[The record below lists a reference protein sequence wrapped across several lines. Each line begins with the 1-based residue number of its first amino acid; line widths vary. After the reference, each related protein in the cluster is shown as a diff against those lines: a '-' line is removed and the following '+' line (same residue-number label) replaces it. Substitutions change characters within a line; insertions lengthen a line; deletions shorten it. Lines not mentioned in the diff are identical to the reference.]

1 MDQTVR
7 DDRHKRGTKHT
18 STPGGNEFCVWSA
31 LQPGRRLVARRF
43 PPILAAPMTPRL
55 PRPSAPLRW
64 LAAVLSGLGLY
75 FAFPNWDQAWLAWI
89 ALTPLLAAIWLPTPE
104 VKPPERSKWICWMF
118 QPGPFPLGYVTGAFF
133 FVPSIYWMSEVTGPG
148 WFIFTLYLAFYPA
161 IWAWLMARAFRPG
174 SIASFLRSG
183 FNLHA
188 ALLGAAAW
196 TGLEWIR
203 GQMISGF
210 AWNSLGVALH
220 ANLPFIQLAEY
231 GGVGG
236 LSFLLVFVNVIAA
249 ATVIRFTLEITAG
262 RLRPH
267 FDFTLTM
274 ALVVGLF
281 VFGYHTLRSAKIGT
295 SRVPLRFA
303 AVQPAIPQNEKFD
316 PATTQRVF
324 EVLERFTAI
333 AIATQPQLLIWPEAA
348 TTNGLFYD
356 EANFKFV
363 TNLAQ
368 RGPFHFLL
376 GTLDFEFKEDGQRTD
391 FNAAVLLP
399 AGGGD
404 AQIYHKIHL
413 VPFGEFIP
421 FRHSFPPFVWMVGG
435 QVPGDFTPGRAP
447 GIFQL
452 PDPLLKIAPL
462 ICFEDTVGEL
472 TRHPVLLG
480 AQLLV
485 NVTNDGWF
493 NRSDESRQHLANA
506 VFRTVENRRPL
517 IRAANTG
524 VTCVIDEFGRIRQ
537 LLADASGDTF
547 SPGVLSG
554 VIEVATDPPLTFYTR
569 YGEAF
574 SIICLV
580 FSTIHAALS
589 LFVRRSR
596 ARPA

>member
-1 MDQTVR
+1 
-7 DDRHKRGTKHT
+7 
-18 STPGGNEFCVWSA
+18 
-31 LQPGRRLVARRF
+31 
-43 PPILAAPMTPRL
+43 MTPRL
-55 PRPSAPLRW
+55 PRLSAPLRW
-64 LAAVLSGLGLY
+64 LAAALSGLGMN
-75 FAFPNWDQAWLAWI
+75 FAFPNFDQAWLAWI

-104 VKPPERSKWICWMF
+104 TNARPRSKWIRWLD
-118 QPGPFPLGYVTGAFF
+118 QPNPFLLGYLTGAIFF
-133 FVPSIYWMSEVTGPG
+133 LLSIYWMSEVTGPG
-148 WFIFTLYLAFYPA
+148 WFFFSLYLAGYPA

-174 SIASFLRSG
+174 SIESFLRSG

-188 ALLGAAAW
+188 ALVGAAAW
-196 TGLEWIR
+196 TGLEWLRSLVIT
-203 GQMISGF
+203 GF

-220 ANLPFIQLAEY
+220 ANLPLIQLAEFS
-231 GGVGG
+231 GVGG
-236 LSFLLVFVNVIAA
+236 ISFLLVFVNVIAA
-249 ATVIRFTLEITAG
+249 ATVVRVTLEITAG

-281 VFGYHTLRSAKIGT
+281 VFGHHTLRSTKIGT
-295 SRVPLRFA
+295 SRIPLRFA

-316 PATTQRVF
+316 PATSPRVF

-348 TTNGLFYD
+348 TTNGLFVD
-356 EANFKFV
+356 EANYKFV
-363 TNLAQ
+363 TGLAQ

-376 GTLDFEFKEDGQRTD
+376 GTLDFEFHDDGTRSD

-404 AQIYHKIHL
+404 ALMYHKIHL

-435 QVPGDFTPGRAP
+435 QVPGDFTPGREPAV
-447 GIFQL
+447 FQL

-472 TRHPVLLG
+472 TRQPVLLG

-537 LLADASGDTF
+537 LLADEAGDTF

-554 VIEVATDPPLTFYTR
+554 VVDVATDPPVTFYTR

-580 FSTIHAALS
+580 FSTMHAAIS
-589 LFVRRSR
+589 LFVRRSHP
-596 ARPA
+596 RPA

>member
-7 DDRHKRGTKHT
+7 DDGHKRGTKHT

-31 LQPGRRLVARRF
+31 LQSSRRLVPRRF
-43 PPILAAPMTPRL
+43 SPILAARMTPRP
-55 PRPSAPLRW
+55 PRLSVPLRW
-64 LAAVLSGLGLY
+64 FAAALSGLGMN
-75 FAFPNWDQAWLAWI
+75 FAFPNWDHAWLAWI
-89 ALTPLLAAIWLPTPE
+89 ALTPLLAAIWLPAADPANRT
-104 VKPPERSKWICWMF
+104 RSKWIRWLF
-118 QPGPFPLGYVTGAFF
+118 QPGPFLLGYVTGAFF
-133 FVPSIYWMSEVTGPG
+133 FLPSIYWMSEVTGPG
-148 WFIFTLYLAFYPA
+148 WFFFTLYLAVYPA
-161 IWAWLMARAFRPG
+161 IWAWLMAGAFRPG
-174 SIASFLRSG
+174 SIESFLRSG

-188 ALLGAAAW
+188 ALVGAAAW

-203 GQMISGF
+203 GLMISGF

-220 ANLPFIQLAEY
+220 ANLPLIQLAEY

-236 LSFLLVFVNVIAA
+236 ISFLLVFVNVIAA
-249 ATVIRFTLEITAG
+249 ATVIRFSLEIRAG

-267 FDFTLTM
+267 FDFTLTL

-281 VFGYHTLRSAKIGT
+281 VFGYRTLRSTRFGT
-295 SRVPLRFA
+295 SRVSLRFA
-303 AVQPAIPQNEKFD
+303 SVQPAIPQNEKFD
-316 PATTQRVF
+316 PATTARVF
-324 EVLERFTAI
+324 AVLERFTAI
-333 AIATQPQLLIWPEAA
+333 AIATQPQLLLWPEAA
-348 TTNGLFYD
+348 TTHGLFFD

-363 TNLAQ
+363 TGLAQ

-376 GTLDFEFKEDGQRTD
+376 GTLDFEFKDDGQRSD

-435 QVPGDFTPGRAP
+435 QVPGDFSPGREP
-447 GIFQL
+447 GVFQL

-472 TRHPVLLG
+472 TRQPVLRG

-485 NVTNDGWF
+485 NLTNDGWF
-493 NRSDESRQHLANA
+493 NRSHESRQHLANA

-517 IRAANTG
+517 IRCANTG

-537 LLADASGDTF
+537 LLADEAGDTF

-554 VIEVATDPPLTFYTR
+554 VVDVATDPPTTFYTR

-580 FSTIHAALS
+580 FSTMHAAIS

-596 ARPA
+596 RSPS